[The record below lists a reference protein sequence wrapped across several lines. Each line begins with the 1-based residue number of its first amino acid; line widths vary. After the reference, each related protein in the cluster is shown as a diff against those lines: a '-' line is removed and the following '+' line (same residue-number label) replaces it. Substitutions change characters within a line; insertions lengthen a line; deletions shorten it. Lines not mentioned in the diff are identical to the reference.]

1 MKRSAAVETIEETA
15 STENNERVAGKEKPR
30 KKSSFNHKINNKK
43 NTLLLYCV
51 FIFCSVIVH
60 KLLFSLVLPDTTMG
74 VVFYPFVVVYRISHN
89 CPLFWVWVVL
99 R

>member
-43 NTLLLYCV
+43 TLYCCIA
-51 FIFCSVIVH
+51 F
-60 KLLFSLVLPDTTMG
+60 LF
-74 VVFYPFVVVYRISHN
+74 FVQ
-89 CPLFWVWVVL
+89 
-99 R
+99 